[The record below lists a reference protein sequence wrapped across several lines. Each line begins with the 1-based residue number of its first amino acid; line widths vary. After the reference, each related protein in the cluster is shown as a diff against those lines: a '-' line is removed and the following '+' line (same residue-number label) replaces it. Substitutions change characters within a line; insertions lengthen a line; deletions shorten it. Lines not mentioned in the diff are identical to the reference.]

1 MTPKNPIK
9 CIPRSAR
16 SGLVAAA
23 LLLSLS
29 PIHLQAATCNINFS
43 STKQTIRG
51 FGACT
56 IGWQGGL
63 TASEIQKG
71 YTNGGGTLGFD
82 IARIEVPANSA
93 SSSWA
98 SEVSRGAMAKSHGA
112 IVMATPW
119 SPPPEMKSNNNTV
132 GGSLNT
138 SQYANYKDHLV
149 NFTNYASGNGSAL
162 YAISVQNE
170 PDYQVSYVSCNWTAN
185 QIRDFV
191 KGQMGAFGSTKV
203 IAAESFQ
210 FRQAMTDPT
219 LNDTTAA
226 ANLDIVGGHAY
237 GATASYYTLAKN
249 KGKDVWMT
257 EHLIDD
263 QSISGV
269 LKTAK
274 GLHDFLHT
282 AQTNAYLHW
291 YLKRAYGPLDAN
303 GNRSKRGC
311 VFSQWSRAIHPG
323 YVRVDSTGNPSSGIY
338 VTAFK
343 GSGKHVIVAVN
354 NSTSAVSQQFSIS
367 GATLGTMTRWR
378 TSSSEDLATIA
389 SINASGSFWMYLPAQ
404 SVTTL
409 LN

>member
-1 MTPKNPIK
+1 MKKNNPTNYV
-9 CIPRSAR
+9 PR
-16 SGLVAAA
+16 SGLAAAAA
-23 LLLSLS
+23 LLLSHHA
-29 PIHLQAATCNINFS
+29 PHLQAATCSINFG

-63 TASEIQKG
+63 TATDMDKG
-71 YTNGGGTLGFD
+71 FTSGGGTLGFD

-93 SSSWA
+93 SSSWSA
-98 SEVSRGAMAKSHGA
+98 EVSRGAMAKSRGA

-119 SPPPEMKSNNNTV
+119 SPPPEMKTNNDTV
-132 GGSLNT
+132 GGSLKT
-138 SQYANYKDHLV
+138 TEYANYKNHLV
-149 NFTNYASGNGSAL
+149 NFVNYARANGSEL
-162 YAISVQNE
+162 HAISVQNE
-170 PDYQVSYVSCNWTAN
+170 PDYQVTYVSCDWTATE
-185 QIRDFV
+185 IRDFV
-191 KGQMGAFGSTKV
+191 KSQMGAFASTKV

-237 GATASYYTLAKN
+237 GATAAYYTLAKN
-249 KGKDVWMT
+249 KGKEVWMT

-263 QSISGV
+263 QSMTGV

-282 AQTNAYLHW
+282 AQVNAYLHW
-291 YLKRAYGPLDAN
+291 YLKRVYGPLDAN

-311 VFSQWSRAIHPG
+311 VFSQWSRAVQPG
-323 YVRVDSTGNPSSGIY
+323 YVRVDSTANPTSGVY

-343 GSGKHVIVAVN
+343 GSGKYVIVAVN
-354 NSTSAVSQQFSIS
+354 NSTTTVNQQFSIS

-389 SINASGSFWMYLPAQ
+389 SINASSGSFWASLPAQ

-409 LN
+409 IY